1 MVGKKRFSSILV
13 VLLILVL
20 SMTAL
25 SACTNGQ
32 QSVNETTSEEKI
44 TLKLSICDP
53 DTADDPYAIGAN
65 TFIQLVE
72 AKTNGRVEVK
82 LYPSNQLGSERDV
95 IEGISLG
102 TVEMGLITNAPIS
115 GFVPQFQALDLPFIF
130 TTNEEA
136 FKVLDGEFGEN
147 LLTKLEDRNIK
158 GLGFAEGGFRHMINN
173 IRPIN
178 APEDTK
184 GVKFRVMENPIYI
197 AMFKALG
204 SNATPMAWGE
214 TFTAVQQKTID
225 GLEIPIPVI
234 HQSKYQEVT
243 EYLSLTNHTYS
254 PLVFMISMKTWN
266 QLPEDIQKAIQ
277 ESVDEAIPIQRAKN
291 AENVKRLLADLEN
304 QGMIVNEVENLEL
317 FRASVQS
324 VYTEFESTIGKDI
337 IDALFEAINN

>member
-1 MVGKKRFSSILV
+1 MLKRKRFSSI
-13 VLLILVL
+13 VLAALILVL
-20 SMTAL
+20 SFTVLTACN
-25 SACTNGQ
+25 SNQ
-32 QSVNETTSEEKI
+32 ENESEVSEDEEI
-44 TLKLSICDP
+44 TFKLSICQP
-53 DTADDPYAIGAN
+53 DGEDDPYAIGAN

-72 AKTNGRVEVK
+72 EKTNGKVQVK

-102 TVEMGLITNAPIS
+102 TIEMGLITNAPIS
-115 GFVPQFQALDLPFIF
+115 GFVPEFQALDLPFVF
-130 TTNEEA
+130 SSNEEA
-136 FKVLDGEFGEN
+136 FKVLDGDFGED
-147 LLTKLEDRNIK
+147 LLTRLEDRNIK

-178 APEDTK
+178 EPEDTE

-214 TFTAVQQKTID
+214 TFTSVQQKTID

-266 QLPEDIQKAIQ
+266 KLPEDIQQAIQ
-277 ESVDEAIPIQRAKN
+277 ESVEEAIPLQREQN
-291 AENVKRLLADLEN
+291 ASNVNRLLEDLKE
-304 QGMIVNEVENLEL
+304 QGMVVNQVENPEV
-317 FRASVQS
+317 FREAVKP
-324 VYTEFESTIGKDI
+324 VYDEFEEEIGEEVMNN
-337 IDALFEAINN
+337 LFQAINN

>member
-1 MVGKKRFSSILV
+1 MLRKKRFSSILAIV
-13 VLLILVL
+13 LILVL
-20 SMTAL
+20 SITILTACGG
-25 SACTNGQ
+25 SQ
-32 QSVNETTSEEKI
+32 QSVNETTKEEKI
-44 TLKLSICDP
+44 VLKLSICTP
-53 DTADDPYAIGAN
+53 DAADDPYAIGAN
-65 TFIQLVE
+65 NFMRLLE
-72 AKTNGRVEVK
+72 EKTNGRVVVN

-115 GFVPQFQALDLPFIF
+115 GFVPEFQALDLPFIF
-130 TTNEEA
+130 STNEQA
-136 FKVLDGEFGEN
+136 FKVLDGEFGKD
-147 LLTKLEDRNIK
+147 LLSRLEERNIK

-178 APEDTK
+178 VPDDTK
-184 GVKFRVMENPIYI
+184 GIKFRVMENPIYI
-197 AMFKALG
+197 AMFKSLG

-266 QLPEDIQKAIQ
+266 VLPADIQKAIQ
-277 ESVDEAIPIQRAKN
+277 DSVNEAIPIQRATN
-291 AENVKRLLADLEN
+291 AANANRLLEDLEA
-304 QGMIVNEVENLEL
+304 QGMTVNIVENLEL
-317 FRASVQS
+317 FRETVRP
-324 VYTEFESTIGKDI
+324 VYAEFEGTIGKDVM
-337 IDALFEAINN
+337 DALFEAINN